1 MSIVC
6 HDPEEFCKGRN
17 TRRFSAAFLRLVF
30 SFFIISFVPSPS
42 IPRCHKCTNISP
54 YMMASW
60 ILEMPGLLSPDQVD
74 LATFTFRLVVNRHRA
89 SWACPRLDWF
99 VEAGLHCG
107 DSSLTGWLSLTWSFS
122 LEILIHDSLA
132 GWLDLP
138 RRILRSVPVTTWHI
152 SGPRLPPLC
161 FLFSCTLYHHLFE

>member
-1 MSIVC
+1 MTRRSFAKVAIPGVSA
-6 HDPEEFCKGRN
+6 
-17 TRRFSAAFLRLVF
+17 RRFSVWSFLLF
-30 SFFIISFVPSPS
+30 YHFL
-42 IPRCHKCTNISP
+42 CTIAQHSQVSQMYQYFPIHDGLLNF
-54 YMMASW
+54 
-60 ILEMPGLLSPDQVD
+60 EMTGLLSPDQVD

-99 VEAGLHCG
+99 VKAGLHCG
-107 DSSLTGWLSLTWSFS
+107 DSSLTGWLSLTRSFS

-152 SGPRLPPLC
+152 SGPGLPP
-161 FLFSCTLYHHLFE
+161 FVFFSPVLSTIICLSNDE